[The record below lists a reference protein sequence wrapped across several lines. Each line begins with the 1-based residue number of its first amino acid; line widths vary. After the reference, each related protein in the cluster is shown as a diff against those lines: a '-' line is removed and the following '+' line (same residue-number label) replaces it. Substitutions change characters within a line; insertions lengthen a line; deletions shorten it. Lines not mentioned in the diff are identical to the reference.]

1 MPSRPRRPATA
12 TSTASSAN
20 RPRAVAAGVTVTNA
34 PALRVAAFGDSLM
47 WGQGLRRAER
57 FTALITTALRA
68 EVGRGVTLVWDRSR
82 SGAEIRATGDQRVT
96 FVDTYPHL
104 FPNGRGQDRFVAG
117 TDDTP
122 ATGLYGEL
130 PSRFPTV
137 RGQVRILP
145 IAEGRRVDIALVD
158 GGINDIN
165 VEDIVNPLV
174 HQGKWIEWYEGLI
187 RKTAYDVVL
196 MLLSDVRKKCPN
208 AVVLYFG
215 AFLPISYVS
224 NPNDMRALFRHE
236 YDDDVR

>member
-1 MPSRPRRPATA
+1 MPPRPGRPTAA
-12 TSTASSAN
+12 TSTTSSAN
-20 RPRAVAAGVTVTNA
+20 RPRAIGAGVTGASTR
-34 PALRVAAFGDSLM
+34 ALRVAAFGDSLM

-57 FTALITTALRA
+57 FTALFTTALRA
-68 EVGRGVTLVWDRSR
+68 EACRVSLVWDESR

-104 FPNGRGQDRFVAG
+104 FPNGRGRDRFVAG

-165 VEDIVNPLV
+165 VEDIVNPQV
-174 HQGKWIEWYEGLI
+174 HQGEWISG
-187 RKTAYDVVL
+187 
-196 MLLSDVRKKCPN
+196 
-208 AVVLYFG
+208 
-215 AFLPISYVS
+215 
-224 NPNDMRALFRHE
+224 MRA
-236 YDDDVR
+236 